1 MYIVI
6 VGCGKIGS
14 IVAKELA
21 NQNHHISVVERAGDK
36 LASLGQGF
44 NGFIS
49 KGIEFDHDN
58 LVGAGIERADVL
70 LALTDDDN
78 INITVALV
86 ATKIFGVKRVIAQ
99 VVDPIRRPVYDAL
112 NIEVISPVRMGVN
125 ALLGKM
131 SLTTAE
137 KLMQLAQDH
146 EIVRVVNH
154 RTDTYTVEDL
164 EAEIGAVVSA
174 IERDHDVIIPFLKNS
189 KIKPGD
195 GLVVTLH
202 VGDRHKLGEFV
213 KE

>member
-1 MYIVI
+1 MYIII

-21 NQNHHISVVERAGDK
+21 NQNHNISVVERDAEK
-36 LASLGQGF
+36 LAGLGQGF
-44 NGFIS
+44 NGFIT

-58 LVGAGIERADVL
+58 LVGAGIEGADVL

-78 INITVALV
+78 VNITVALV

-112 NIEVISPVRMGVN
+112 NIEVISPIRMGVN

-137 KLMQLAQDH
+137 KLIQLAQDH
-146 EIVRVVNH
+146 EIVRVINH
-154 RTDTYTVEDL
+154 RTNTFSVEDL
-164 EAEIGAVVSA
+164 EAEIGGVVSA
-174 IERDHDVIIPFLKNS
+174 VERNNDVIIPILKNS
-189 KIKPGD
+189 KIKQGD
-195 GLVVTLH
+195 GIVVTLH

>member
-21 NQNHHISVVERAGDK
+21 NQNHNISVVERNSEK
-36 LASLGQGF
+36 LAGLGQGF
-44 NGFIS
+44 NGFVT
-49 KGIEFDHDN
+49 KGIS
-58 LVGAGIERADVL
+58 AGIERADVV

-112 NIEVISPVRMGVN
+112 AIEVISPIRMGVN
-125 ALLGKM
+125 SLLGKM
-131 SLTTAE
+131 SLTSAE
-137 KLMQLAQDH
+137 KLIQLAQDH
-146 EIVRVVNH
+146 EIVRVINQ
-154 RTDTYTVEDL
+154 RTGIFSVEEL
-164 EAEIGAVVSA
+164 EAEIGGVVSA
-174 IERDHDVIIPFLKNS
+174 IERSHGVVIPVLKNS
-189 KIKPGD
+189 KIKQGD
-195 GLVVTLH
+195 GLIVTLH
-202 VGDRHKLGEFV
+202 VGDRHKLGEYV

>member
-1 MYIVI
+1 

-21 NQNHHISVVERAGDK
+21 NQNHNISVVERDADK
-36 LASLGQGF
+36 LAGLGQGF
-44 NGFIS
+44 NGFIT

-58 LVGAGIERADVL
+58 LVGAGIEGADVL

-78 INITVALV
+78 VNITVALV
-86 ATKIFGVKRVIAQ
+86 ATKIFNVKRVIAQ

-112 NIEVISPVRMGVN
+112 NIEVISPIRMGVN

-137 KLMQLAQDH
+137 KLIQLPQDH
-146 EIVRVVNH
+146 EIVRVINH
-154 RTDTYTVEDL
+154 RTNTFSVEDL
-164 EAEIGAVVSA
+164 EAEIGGVVSA
-174 IERDHDVIIPFLKNS
+174 VERDNDVIIPILKNS
-189 KIKPGD
+189 KIKQGD
-195 GLVVTLH
+195 GIVVTLH

>member
-44 NGFIS
+44 NGFIT

-99 VVDPIRRPVYDAL
+99 VIDPIRRPVYDAL

-146 EIVRVVNH
+146 EIIRVVNH
-154 RTDTYTVEDL
+154 RTDTFTVEDL
-164 EAEIGAVVSA
+164 EAEIGGVVSA

-189 KIKPGD
+189 KIKQGD

>member
-21 NQNHHISVVERAGDK
+21 NQNHNISVVERDSDK
-36 LASLGQGF
+36 LAELGQGF
-44 NGFIS
+44 NGFIT

-58 LVGAGIERADVL
+58 LVAAGIERADVL

-78 INITVALV
+78 VNITVALV
-86 ATKIFGVKRVIAQ
+86 AAKLFGVKRVIAQ
-99 VVDPIRRPVYDAL
+99 VVDPIRRPVYEAL

-137 KLMQLAQDH
+137 KLLQLTQDH
-146 EIVRVVNH
+146 EIVRVINH
-154 RTDTYTVEDL
+154 RTESFSVADL
-164 EAEIGAVVSA
+164 ETAIGGVVSA
-174 IERDHDVIIPFLKNS
+174 IERDHDVIIPILKNS
-189 KIKPGD
+189 KINQGD

-202 VGDRHKLGEFV
+202 IGDRHKLGAFV

>member
-21 NQNHHISVVERAGDK
+21 NQNHNISVVERDSDK
-36 LASLGQGF
+36 LAGLGQGF
-44 NGFIS
+44 NGFIT

-58 LVGAGIERADVL
+58 LVGAGIQRADVV

-99 VVDPIRRPVYDAL
+99 VIDPIRRPVYEAL

-131 SLTTAE
+131 ALTTTE
-137 KLMQLAQDH
+137 KLMQLTQDH
-146 EIVRVVNH
+146 EIVRVINH
-154 RTDTYTVEDL
+154 RAEHFSLEDL
-164 EAEIGAVVSA
+164 EAEIGCVVSA
-174 IERDHDVIIPFLKNS
+174 IERNHEVIIPILKNS